1 VNCPKVS
8 ARVFQER
15 PQTIIEITP
24 KSKLQ
29 ASAPDQA
36 GSEASPKTTYR
47 FFSWRTARYAL
58 AGRYNLPMSSP
69 AVTTRT
75 SRRFSLQPAQF
86 GALLAFLG
94 VALGAFGAH
103 AFSDILSPG
112 QLETYQ
118 TAVRYQMF
126 HALGLLALG
135 ALPPRAQRAAPW
147 LFWGS
152 VIFSGSLYALV
163 FSGVSL
169 LGAVAPIGGVLQL
182 IGWALLFFGL
192 HKKS

>member
-1 VNCPKVS
+1 
-8 ARVFQER
+8 
-15 PQTIIEITP
+15 
-24 KSKLQ
+24 
-29 ASAPDQA
+29 
-36 GSEASPKTTYR
+36 
-47 FFSWRTARYAL
+47 
-58 AGRYNLPMSSP
+58 MSSSG
-69 AVTTRT
+69 ASTTSTER
-75 SRRFSLQPAQF
+75 SSLHPAQL

-103 AFSDILSPG
+103 ALSGVLSPE

-135 ALPPRAQRAAPW
+135 ALPPGAQRAAPW

-152 VIFSGSLYALV
+152 VVFSGSLYALV

-169 LGAVAPIGGVLQL
+169 LGAVAPVGGVLQL
-182 IGWALLFFGL
+182 VGWGLLFFGL